1 MRYGEFVD
9 QEIDRLIAEAEKQIP
24 TIPADLDRNYEAA
37 GGWTGLT
44 AGAALGG
51 KVGAGLGIAGGPLGA
66 IAGTIPGLIIGGD
79 HRLFWW
85 LKGWRTNLRRT
96 LIGASIVKNSDK
108 LEKVVA
114 LTATLDGTDLFPS
127 KKVKV
132 FTDTVDLKEIGEFL
146 AEFG

>member
-1 MRYGEFVD
+1 MDR
-9 QEIDRLIAEAEKQIP
+9 IDCRGSFRRQGRSGSWNRRRTPRRNRGHDSRLNH
-24 TIPADLDRNYEAA
+24 R
-37 GGWTGLT
+37 
-44 AGAALGG
+44 
-51 KVGAGLGIAGGPLGA
+51 
-66 IAGTIPGLIIGGD
+66 GD